1 MPNSC
6 HMNYIT
12 VLPQQPWMMGQVVLL
27 GSLSHEDK
35 DSKVQDLARSDVANK
50 LEPGFKPRGSDL

>member
-1 MPNSC
+1 
-6 HMNYIT
+6 
-12 VLPQQPWMMGQVVLL
+12 MMGQVVLL